1 MDAADTVRLLQ
12 PRWIA
17 PVTAS
22 SPVLTDHA
30 LAIRGQRIEAIG
42 PAAALAQQYPQAQA
56 EVLPGHLVFPGLVNA
71 HSHAA
76 MTLLRGAGD
85 DLPLKRWL
93 EERIWPLER
102 ELVSDEFVYDGAVL
116 ACREM
121 LLGGVTCFSD
131 MYFFPEAT
139 ARAALV
145 MRMRAVLGIVV
156 FEFPTAYGTGP
167 GDYLSKGL
175 ALRDEMREQPSLGFT
190 LSPHAPY
197 TTSDDSLRR
206 VASLAAELQLPIA
219 THLHETADEIVDS
232 VAQFGVRPIER
243 LEKLGLLGPEFIAI
257 HGVHMN
263 DTDIARLAR
272 AGATLAHCPHSNLK
286 LAAGIAPIGE
296 MARRGVNVAIGTDG
310 AASNNRL
317 DLLAEGRLASLLA
330 KASTGDAAACD
341 AHWIL
346 RAMTQAGADALGLGD
361 KIGSL
366 EAGKQADLVAADL
379 SALEYGPVHDP
390 VATLIHAGGREA
402 VTDVWIAGERVV
414 EGRQISHSL
423 SREAVG
429 TVVGRSPLWH
439 NRLGEFVSCRGN

>member
-263 DTDIARLAR
+263 DTDIARL
-272 AGATLAHCPHSNLK
+272 
-286 LAAGIAPIGE
+286 
-296 MARRGVNVAIGTDG
+296 
-310 AASNNRL
+310 

-341 AHWIL
+341 AHWVL

-361 KIGSL
+361 TIGSL